1 MVDDIYFGRKYNIV
15 SLASVTSHRSSLG
28 SESRWRPVPST
39 LMQPRMLVTM
49 LIYSN
54 ATAAE
59 MPQMTTLQP
68 VRKQNQ
74 LKTLLHSSSSAALAD
89 VNFLYNTNARPIDER
104 MDLHRTRH
112 MGYTLLIAA
121 EKTPHARLPG
131 GACTGKDRDVLPT
144 LSGRLA
150 QVVLFLAEA
159 IYLVAC
165 LSYSF
170 ALSNEFIDGDD
181 PSISRALK
189 GPAFYLLSIAV
200 PGLMRWLNTKWI
212 NHRADQPQS
221 GSNQPDP

>member
-1 MVDDIYFGRKYNIV
+1 M
-15 SLASVTSHRSSLG
+15 
-28 SESRWRPVPST
+28 
-39 LMQPRMLVTM
+39 
-49 LIYSN
+49 
-54 ATAAE
+54 
-59 MPQMTTLQP
+59 
-68 VRKQNQ
+68 
-74 LKTLLHSSSSAALAD
+74 
-89 VNFLYNTNARPIDER
+89 NFLYNTNARPIDER

-159 IYLVAC
+159 IFSVSC
-165 LSYSF
+165 LFYSI
-170 ALSNEFIDGDD
+170 ALRNEFIND
-181 PSISRALK
+181 PSINRALK
-189 GPAFYLLSIAV
+189 SPAFLLLSLLLLKFPASA
-200 PGLMRWLNTKWI
+200 GLMRWLNADWI